1 MKSLR
6 RGRAEGPSEK
16 VSPRGWSPGKGTG
29 FNAEKRRQERPRA
42 SAWVG
47 EEGRGPWHARRD
59 AGLGRNAREEKLRN
73 RVSEGRAAGR
83 KAGAEVCAVGDA
95 AAGWSPGEGRAAIR
109 GQGAP
114 PHPELPRGA
123 QRRGGGVSGGGVEL
137 REGCGAGAAGSR
149 GARTGAP
156 GGGGRGFGA
165 GHPAAGPGRGR
176 T

>member
-16 VSPRGWSPGKGTG
+16 VSPGGWSPGKGTG

-59 AGLGRNAREEKLRN
+59 AGLGRNAREETLRN

-95 AAGWSPGEGRAAIR
+95 AGLESRRGPGSDPRTR
-109 GQGAP
+109 GAP
-114 PHPELPRGA
+114 TP
-123 QRRGGGVSGGGVEL
+123 S
-137 REGCGAGAAGSR
+137 SR
-149 GARTGAP
+149 A
-156 GGGGRGFGA
+156 
-165 GHPAAGPGRGR
+165 
-176 T
+176 